1 MYGLQLTALIPH
13 HEDELGEWGGKN
25 SIYIIPFHITGE
37 RVSSTN
43 G

>member
-13 HEDELGEWGGKN
+13 HEDEQGEWKQR
-25 SIYIIPFHITGE
+25 SIHIIPFHITGE
-37 RVSSTN
+37 RVPSTT